1 MESLERRGA
10 SRASWFAA
18 AVLLSAFGTCD
29 AAGTGQLVVSA
40 TVLSKG
46 TCHFRSTPAT
56 LAFGTINPASTG
68 AATAATS
75 LVVRCSGSGGSSTV
89 TYSLT
94 AGNGLYPLGAGL
106 RRMRHATNTT
116 AYMAYAL
123 SFSPAGATI
132 PKGQD
137 FTIAVSGTVA
147 PADFQDAA
155 AGAYSDTVV
164 LDLNP

>member
-1 MESLERRGA
+1 MEHLQRRGA
-10 SRASWFAA
+10 SRASWFVA
-18 AVLLSAFGTCD
+18 AVLFSASGLCH
-29 AAGTGQLVVSA
+29 AAASGQLVVSA

-46 TCHFRSTPAT
+46 SCHFRSTPAT
-56 LAFGTINPASTG
+56 LAFGTIDPASTV

-75 LVVRCSGSGGSSTV
+75 VVVRCSGSGNSSTV
-89 TYSLT
+89 TYSLA

-106 RRMRHATNTT
+106 RRMRHATVPT

-123 SFSPAGATI
+123 SLTPAGATI

-137 FTIAVSGTVA
+137 FTITVSGTVA